1 MTDTTQSPA
10 VQRALATAG
19 QGRAAAKAYGRPDL
33 AERIERSVQRLL
45 DPQFHVLVVGEFK
58 QGKSTL
64 VNALVGAEVC
74 PVDDD
79 ISTAVPT
86 ALRWSAEP
94 TAHVLRTPQEP
105 GGEGRPAPERLGIDF
120 ADLGGYAVEGGAGHG
135 PSVTSI
141 DVGIP
146 SEVLQGGM
154 VLVDTPG
161 VGGLGS
167 AHGAITV
174 GALPMAEAV
183 VFVTDA
189 GQELTASEM
198 EFLALARSMCP
209 NLVCVLSK
217 TDFYPAWR
225 KIRDL
230 DAAHLAQRGI
240 DAEIHTVSSDVHRQ
254 ARDTGDPALDQ
265 ESGIPSII
273 EHLRVEI
280 LGRGQDLA
288 VAAVARDLHHVTDQL
303 QAQFQSMADAFD
315 NPAEIEATKAKMLAA
330 KEHADELKSR
340 SARWQTT
347 LNDGVADLNT
357 EVDHDLRLR
366 FRGIN
371 QETDKALDATDP
383 ADTWAEFEPWLYRRA
398 AQDLVANYQFLQAR
412 ARELVEQVDD
422 HFQQGTDVLDLAL
435 DPRDATAALD
445 AAAVGAEL
453 DVSKDG
459 VVSQAMGGVKGTYYG
474 MLMFGAL
481 GAMANLALGPIPIG
495 IGLLMGRKQVRDEK
509 ERQLVARRGQAR
521 NSQRKY
527 LDEVSFHASKD
538 SRDSL
543 RRIHRLVRDHFT
555 VRAEEQSVTVNEM
568 LQGLQSAARADTEER
583 TRQMANV
590 KAELGRIAGLR
601 AQVDLVGARG

>member
-1 MTDTTQSPA
+1 MTETAQPPA
-10 VQRALATAG
+10 VQRALAVAA

-33 AERIERSVQRLL
+33 SARIERSVQRLL

-94 TAHVLRTPQEP
+94 TAHVLGTPQEST
-105 GGEGRPAPERLGIDF
+105 GEARPEPERRSIEF
-120 ADLGGYAVEGGAGHG
+120 ADLGGYAVEGGAGYG
-135 PSVTSI
+135 PAVTSI

-189 GQELTASEM
+189 GQEFTASEM
-198 EFLALARSMCP
+198 EFLVLARSMCP

-230 DAAHLAQRGI
+230 DATHLAKRGI
-240 DAEIHTVSSDVHRQ
+240 DAEIHTVSSDVHRL
-254 ARDTGDPALDQ
+254 ARDTSDSALDV
-265 ESGIPSII
+265 ESGIPAII
-273 EHLRVEI
+273 EHLRVDV
-280 LGRGQDLA
+280 LGRAQELA
-288 VAAVARDLHHVTDQL
+288 IAAVARDLHYVTDQL
-303 QAQFQSMADAFD
+303 EAHFQSIADALE
-315 NPAEIEATKAKMLAA
+315 NPAKIEATKAKMLAT
-330 KEHADELKSR
+330 KDEADELKSR

-366 FRGIN
+366 FRTIN
-371 QETDKALDATDP
+371 QESDKALDITDP

-398 AQDLVANYQFLQAR
+398 AQDLVANYQFLQTR
-412 ARELVEQVDD
+412 SRELVDQVEE
-422 HFQQGTDVLDLAL
+422 HFQRGVSALDLAL
-435 DPRDATAALD
+435 DPRDATAAIE
-445 AAAVGAEL
+445 AAGVSAEL

-459 VVSQAMGGVKGTYYG
+459 VMSQAMGGVKGTYYG

-527 LDEVSFHASKD
+527 LDEVTFHASKD

-555 VRAEEQSVTVNEM
+555 IRAEEQSVTINEM
-568 LQGLQSAARADTEER
+568 LQGLASAARADTESR
-583 TRQMANV
+583 SKQSSDV
-590 KAELGRIAGLR
+590 KAELKRIAGLR
-601 AQVDLVGARG
+601 TQIDQVGTR

>member
-1 MTDTTQSPA
+1 MAEPTRSPA
-10 VQRALATAG
+10 VERALATAG
-19 QGRAAAKAYGRPDL
+19 QGRAAANAYGRPDL
-33 AERIERSVQRLL
+33 AQRIERSVQRLL

-64 VNALVGAEVC
+64 VNALVGQEVC

-86 ALRWSAEP
+86 ALRWSAAP
-94 TAHVLRTPQEP
+94 TADVIRTQADVSGDE
-105 GGEGRPAPERLGIDF
+105 RPAPERVRIEF
-120 ADLGGYAVEGGAGHG
+120 AGLDGYVVEGGAGYAANI
-135 PSVTSI
+135 TSI
-141 DVGIP
+141 EVGIP
-146 SEVLQGGM
+146 SDVLRDGM
-154 VLVDTPG
+154 ILIDTPG

-189 GQELTASEM
+189 GQEFTASEM
-198 EFLALARSMCP
+198 EFLTLARSMCP

-217 TDFYPAWR
+217 TDFYPSWR

-230 DAAHLAQRGI
+230 NAAHLAARGI
-240 DAEIHTVSSDVHRQ
+240 DAEILAVSSDVHRQ
-254 ARDTGDPALDQ
+254 ARETGDEVLDR
-265 ESGIPSII
+265 ESGIPAVL
-273 EHLRVEI
+273 EHLRVDV
-280 LGRGQDLA
+280 LGRAQDLA
-288 VAAVARDLHHVTDQL
+288 IAAVARDLHHVTDQL
-303 QAQFQSMADAFD
+303 EAHFTSIADALD
-315 NPAEIEATKAKMLAA
+315 NPAKIEAKKAQMLAT

-347 LNDGVADLNT
+347 LNDGVSDLNT

-366 FRGIN
+366 FRNIN
-371 QETDKALDATDP
+371 LETDKALDVTDP
-383 ADTWAEFEPWLYRRA
+383 AETWAEFEPWLYRRA
-398 AQDLVANYQFLQAR
+398 AQDLVGNYQFLQGRAR
-412 ARELVEQVDD
+412 ALVEEVDG
-422 HFQQGTDVLDLAL
+422 HFERGSESLDLAL
-435 DPRDATAALD
+435 DPRDATAAIESAGVNAD
-445 AAAVGAEL
+445 L
-453 DVSKDG
+453 DVSKDSA
-459 VVSQAMGGVKGTYYG
+459 VTQAMSGVKSTYYG

-495 IGLLMGRKQVRDEK
+495 IGLLMGRKQVRDER

-555 VRAEEQSVTVNEM
+555 IRAEEQSVTINEM
-568 LQGLQSAARADTEER
+568 LQGLQSAARADAEGR
-583 TRQMANV
+583 AKQSADV

-601 AQVDLVGARG
+601 AQVDLVGTR

>member
-1 MTDTTQSPA
+1 M
-10 VQRALATAG
+10 
-19 QGRAAAKAYGRPDL
+19 
-33 AERIERSVQRLL
+33 
-45 DPQFHVLVVGEFK
+45 LVVGEFK

-86 ALRWSAEP
+86 ALRWSDAATAQVLMSPAESG
-94 TAHVLRTPQEP
+94 VEDDS
-105 GGEGRPAPERLGIDF
+105 APERVSIEVTELGN
-120 ADLGGYAVEGGAGHG
+120 YAVEGGAGYG
-135 PSVTSI
+135 AGVASI
-141 DVGIP
+141 DVGLP
-146 SEVLQGGM
+146 SPVLQGGM

-189 GQELTASEM
+189 GQEFTESEM
-198 EFLALARSMCP
+198 EFLTLARSMCE

-230 DAAHLAQRGI
+230 DAAHLTARDI
-240 DAEIHTVSSDVHRQ
+240 DADILTVSSDVHRLAQ
-254 ARDTGDPALDQ
+254 GTDDEVLDR
-265 ESGIPSII
+265 ESGIPAIA
-273 EHLRVEI
+273 EHLRVDVQ
-280 LGRGQDLA
+280 GRAQDLA
-288 VAAVARDLHHVTDQL
+288 IAVVARDLHHVTDQL
-303 QAQFQSMADAFD
+303 EARFQSMADALQ
-315 NPAEIEATKAKMLAA
+315 NPAKIEAAKAELLAA
-330 KEHADELKSR
+330 KDHADELKSR

-366 FRGIN
+366 FRIIN
-371 QETDKALDATDP
+371 QETDRALDASDP
-383 ADTWAEFEPWLYRRA
+383 ADTWAEFEPWLYQRT
-398 AQDLVANYQFLQAR
+398 AQDLVGNYQFLQSR
-412 ARELVEQVDD
+412 ARELVERVEE
-422 HFQQGTDVLDLAL
+422 HFEQGTDVLDLAL
-435 DPRDATAALD
+435 DPRDATAAIES
-445 AAAVGAEL
+445 VGVEADL
-453 DVSKDG
+453 DVSKAG
-459 VVSQAMGGVKGTYYG
+459 VTSQLMSGVKGSYYG

-481 GAMANLALGPIPIG
+481 GAMANLALGPIPLG

-527 LDEVSFHASKD
+527 LDEVVFHASKD

-543 RRIHRLVRDHFT
+543 RRIHRLVRDHYT
-555 VRAEEQSVTVNEM
+555 TRAEEQSVSINEM
-568 LQGLQSAARADTEER
+568 LQGLQTAARADHDQR
-583 TRQMANV
+583 TKQMADVN
-590 KAELGRIAGLR
+590 AELGRISQLR
-601 AQVDLVGARG
+601 AQIDLVGTRR